1 MRRNCSPSPTLCIH
15 VALTYVNR
23 VEIKANGICHYG
35 NKTSWWPSCSLDCPK
50 SRNAADLTRRL
61 FRIQIHKPPPEA
73 TKSFNPIMSSSYP
86 ITLDPATI
94 DDILYFARTNSL
106 ADLTELLS
114 TTATSL
120 STNSTAIL
128 RAAIDPDTGNSALH
142 MASANGHT
150 GIYFFP

>member
-1 MRRNCSPSPTLCIH
+1 
-15 VALTYVNR
+15 
-23 VEIKANGICHYG
+23 
-35 NKTSWWPSCSLDCPK
+35 
-50 SRNAADLTRRL
+50 
-61 FRIQIHKPPPEA
+61 
-73 TKSFNPIMSSSYP
+73 MSSSYP
-86 ITLDPATI
+86 ITLDPDTI

-114 TTATSL
+114 TTAISL

-128 RAAIDPDTGNSALH
+128 LAAIDPDTGNSALH

>member
-1 MRRNCSPSPTLCIH
+1 
-15 VALTYVNR
+15 
-23 VEIKANGICHYG
+23 
-35 NKTSWWPSCSLDCPK
+35 
-50 SRNAADLTRRL
+50 
-61 FRIQIHKPPPEA
+61 
-73 TKSFNPIMSSSYP
+73 MSSSYP
-86 ITLDPATI
+86 ITLDPDTI

-128 RAAIDPDTGNSALH
+128 LAAIDLDTGNSALH